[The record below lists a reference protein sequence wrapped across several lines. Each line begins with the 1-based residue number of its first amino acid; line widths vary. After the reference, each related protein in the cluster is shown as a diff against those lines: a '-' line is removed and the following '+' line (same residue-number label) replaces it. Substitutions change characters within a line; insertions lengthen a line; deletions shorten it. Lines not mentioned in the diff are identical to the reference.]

1 MIYSLTAVANVS
13 IPVFFPNLSHFICF
27 TKPKTINIYARI
39 FPLFFQ
45 TFYRENVE
53 MKSPIKANPNNDF
66 MPNFTTT
73 KEPESQNA
81 SSVIS
86 QWEKLPELRQEDEL
100 LQEDEPDE
108 SFSEMKPSKAKTEMM
123 QENNTTPVRK
133 VVGQLKS
140 ELELRLEEAKK
151 PQTWANA
158 VKNEKSVINPNDHPI
173 ISDKPDQPESP
184 DSDNKENEKELKEI
198 NEAKDESSPV
208 WILPQEEPKK
218 KKKKKKVK
226 KED

>member
-1 MIYSLTAVANVS
+1 M
-13 IPVFFPNLSHFICF
+13 
-27 TKPKTINIYARI
+27 KT
-39 FPLFFQ
+39 
-45 TFYRENVE
+45 
-53 MKSPIKANPNNDF
+53 SPIKANPNNDF

-86 QWEKLPELRQEDEL
+86 QWEKLPELRQEDE

>member
-1 MIYSLTAVANVS
+1 
-13 IPVFFPNLSHFICF
+13 
-27 TKPKTINIYARI
+27 
-39 FPLFFQ
+39 
-45 TFYRENVE
+45 
-53 MKSPIKANPNNDF
+53 

-73 KEPESQNA
+73 KEEMEPTSSQNA

-86 QWEKLPELRQEDEL
+86 QWEKLPELRQDDEL

-158 VKNEKSVINPNDHPI
+158 VKNEKPVVIINPNDTCPPV
-173 ISDKPDQPESP
+173 KPDQTESP
-184 DSDNKENEKELKEI
+184 EKNSDNKENEKEVEEI
-198 NEAKDESSPV
+198 NEAKEARDESPV
-208 WILPQEEPKK
+208 WILPQEETKK

>member
-1 MIYSLTAVANVS
+1 MFYK
-13 IPVFFPNLSHFICF
+13 
-27 TKPKTINIYARI
+27 TKNHKYLCNI

-173 ISDKPDQPESP
+173 ISDNTCPQPDQPLN
-184 DSDNKENEKELKEI
+184 SDNKENETSEEI

>member
-1 MIYSLTAVANVS
+1 
-13 IPVFFPNLSHFICF
+13 
-27 TKPKTINIYARI
+27 
-39 FPLFFQ
+39 
-45 TFYRENVE
+45 
-53 MKSPIKANPNNDF
+53 MKSTIPAAPNNDF

-73 KEPESQNA
+73 KEEMEPTSSQNA

-86 QWEKLPELRQEDEL
+86 QWEKLPELRQDDEL

-108 SFSEMKPSKAKTEMM
+108 SFSEMKPSKAAMM

-158 VKNEKSVINPNDHPI
+158 VKNEKPVVIINPNDTCPPV
-173 ISDKPDQPESP
+173 KPDQSEPESP
-184 DSDNKENEKELKEI
+184 EKNSDNKENEKEVEEI
-198 NEAKDESSPV
+198 NEAKEARDESPV
-208 WILPQEEPKK
+208 WILPQEETKK

>member
-1 MIYSLTAVANVS
+1 MFYK
-13 IPVFFPNLSHFICF
+13 
-27 TKPKTINIYARI
+27 TKNHKYLCNI
-39 FPLFFQ
+39 FPLSFQ

-100 LQEDEPDE
+100 QEDEPDE
-108 SFSEMKPSKAKTEMM
+108 SFSEMKPSKAAMM

-158 VKNEKSVINPNDHPI
+158 VKNEKPVVIINPNDTCPPT
-173 ISDKPDQPESP
+173 KPDQPESP
-184 DSDNKENEKELKEI
+184 EKNSDNKENEKEVEEI
-198 NEAKDESSPV
+198 NEAKEARDESPV

>member
-1 MIYSLTAVANVS
+1 MFYK
-13 IPVFFPNLSHFICF
+13 
-27 TKPKTINIYARI
+27 TKNHKYLCNI
-39 FPLFFQ
+39 FPLSFQ

-86 QWEKLPELRQEDEL
+86 QWEKLPELRQEDE

-173 ISDKPDQPESP
+173 ITSDNTCPQPDQPLN
-184 DSDNKENEKELKEI
+184 SDNKENETSEEI

>member
-1 MIYSLTAVANVS
+1 MTLKSEQ
-13 IPVFFPNLSHFICF
+13 NL
-27 TKPKTINIYARI
+27 
-39 FPLFFQ
+39 
-45 TFYRENVE
+45 
-53 MKSPIKANPNNDF
+53 F
-66 MPNFTTT
+66 MPNFST
-73 KEPESQNA
+73 KNSDDPDEEINSSNNM
-81 SSVIS
+81 SVIS
-86 QWEKLPELRQEDEL
+86 QWDKLPSADS
-100 LQEDEPDE
+100 EPDE
-108 SFSEMKPSKAKTEMM
+108 SFSEMKPSKAAMM

-158 VKNEKSVINPNDHPI
+158 VKNEKPVVIINPNDTCPPV
-173 ISDKPDQPESP
+173 KPDQPESP
-184 DSDNKENEKELKEI
+184 EKNSDNKENEKEVEEI
-198 NEAKDESSPV
+198 NEAKEARDESPV

>member
-1 MIYSLTAVANVS
+1 MHCIKNEPSFAKYFDKDYDFVKLALNNGATN
-13 IPVFFPNLSHFICF
+13 N
-27 TKPKTINIYARI
+27 TTTNT
-39 FPLFFQ
+39 

-173 ISDKPDQPESP
+173 II
-184 DSDNKENEKELKEI
+184 SDNTC
-198 NEAKDESSPV
+198 
-208 WILPQEEPKK
+208 PQP
-218 KKKKKKVK
+218 
-226 KED
+226 D

>member
-1 MIYSLTAVANVS
+1 
-13 IPVFFPNLSHFICF
+13 
-27 TKPKTINIYARI
+27 
-39 FPLFFQ
+39 
-45 TFYRENVE
+45 
-53 MKSPIKANPNNDF
+53 MKSPIKVNPNNDF

>member
-1 MIYSLTAVANVS
+1 MFYK
-13 IPVFFPNLSHFICF
+13 
-27 TKPKTINIYARI
+27 TKNHKYLCNI

-86 QWEKLPELRQEDEL
+86 QWEKLPELRQEDE

>member
-1 MIYSLTAVANVS
+1 
-13 IPVFFPNLSHFICF
+13 
-27 TKPKTINIYARI
+27 
-39 FPLFFQ
+39 
-45 TFYRENVE
+45 
-53 MKSPIKANPNNDF
+53 

-73 KEPESQNA
+73 KEEMEPTSSQNA

-108 SFSEMKPSKAKTEMM
+108 SFSEMKPSKAAMM

-158 VKNEKSVINPNDHPI
+158 VKNEKPVVIINPNDTCPPT
-173 ISDKPDQPESP
+173 KPDQPESP
-184 DSDNKENEKELKEI
+184 EKNSDNKENE
-198 NEAKDESSPV
+198 ESSTSAII
-208 WILPQEEPKK
+208 ILLLSLLWSFKTSALTAMKIKAEEKDKAVCFGPRN
-218 KKKKKKVK
+218 V
-226 KED
+226 EEFPTWRITWPP